1 MKLTPYAFEVSFDGH
16 RSQYQQKAQLAH
28 TTTQAGHT
36 HIGAEFLKRF
46 HPFIPYQRLIGAR

>member
-28 TTTQAGHT
+28 TTKQAG
-36 HIGAEFLKRF
+36 I
-46 HPFIPYQRLIGAR
+46 